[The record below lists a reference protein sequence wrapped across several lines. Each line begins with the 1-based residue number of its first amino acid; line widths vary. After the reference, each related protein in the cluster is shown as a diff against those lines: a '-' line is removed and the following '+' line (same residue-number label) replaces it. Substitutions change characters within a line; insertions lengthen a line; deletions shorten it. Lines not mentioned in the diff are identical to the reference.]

1 MKCTKSSTFLF
12 HVMGKL
18 GKKNLFKF
26 NNAWVEKTEEYLEQ
40 TSNHLPFNA

>member
-26 NNAWVEKTEEYLEQ
+26 NNAEKTEEYLEQ
-40 TSNHLPFNA
+40 TSNHLPLNA